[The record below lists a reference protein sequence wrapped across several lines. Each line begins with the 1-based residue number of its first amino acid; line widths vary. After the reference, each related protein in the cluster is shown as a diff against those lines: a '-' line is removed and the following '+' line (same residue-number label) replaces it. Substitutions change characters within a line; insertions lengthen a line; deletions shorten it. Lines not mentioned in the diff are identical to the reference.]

1 MQQLTEKVRK
11 NILLSLPELPEK
23 EADKIAGINGVSTMT
38 VYRWW
43 KRLKTEDVE
52 CNNITLAIAEL
63 AATKRKDANK
73 LKKRELK
80 IMKQFSVAAA

>member
-1 MQQLTEKVRK
+1 MQLTEKHRS
-11 NILLSLPELPEK
+11 NILLSLPELSEK
-23 EADKIAGINGVSTMT
+23 EADKIAAINGVSTMT

-63 AATKRKDANK
+63 AAS
-73 LKKRELK
+73 KKKEAKKKKAREQR
-80 IMKQFSVAAA
+80 IMKQFSAAAA